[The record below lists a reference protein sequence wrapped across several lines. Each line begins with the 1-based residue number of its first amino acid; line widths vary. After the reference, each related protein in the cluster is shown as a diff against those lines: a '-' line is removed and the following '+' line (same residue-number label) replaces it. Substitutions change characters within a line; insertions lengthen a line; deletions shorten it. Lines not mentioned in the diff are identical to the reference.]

1 MSSRRVAGYEKTPSI
16 LVHGQGI
23 AAWSGGKT
31 PRPRLDPPRAAAA
44 RRILIVDDDPD
55 IRAALSELLE
65 SEGYEVTSAANGAAA
80 LAQLRGEGAKPCAIL
95 LDLMMPY
102 MNGWEFRAEQLRD
115 PELRDIPIVLLTASG
130 YNDATVRAEFGR
142 VEYFPK
148 PPSPERLLAT
158 IRLLVAP
165 H

>member
-1 MSSRRVAGYEKTPSI
+1 
-16 LVHGQGI
+16 L
-23 AAWSGGKT
+23 
-31 PRPRLDPPRAAAA
+31 L
-44 RRILIVDDDPD
+44 VDDDSD
-55 IRAALSELLE
+55 IRVALAELLE
-65 SEGYEVTSAANGAAA
+65 SEGYEVLAAANGAAA
-80 LAQLRGEGAKPCAIL
+80 LALLRGGATPCAIL

-115 PELRDIPIVLLTASG
+115 PALRDIPIILLTASG

-148 PPSPERLLAT
+148 PPSPDRLLAT
-158 IRLLVAP
+158 IRRLVAP

>member
-1 MSSRRVAGYEKTPSI
+1 MSRR
-16 LVHGQGI
+16 I
-23 AAWSGGKT
+23 AAVDRT
-31 PRPRLDPPRAAAA
+31 PPPLITGRDLGTWNGAKGMRARIDTGRTPA
-44 RRILIVDDDPD
+44 RTIMIVDDDPD
-55 IRAALSELLE
+55 IRTALSELLE
-65 SEGYEVTSAANGAAA
+65 WEGYEAIAAANGAAA
-80 LAQLRGEGAKPCAIL
+80 LAQLRNGARPCAIL

-148 PPSPERLLAT
+148 PPSPDRLLAT